1 MPSFKDQ
8 DARDWELP
16 LDALA
21 ILKIREDCDPR
32 FMLGDE
38 SEEDNTCLRLE
49 DDPILLCR
57 VLYLLCDKQRADRSV
72 SEADFY
78 LKVLGDGD
86 TIQAAGEAMVAT
98 IINFIQPRK
107 RKWIEAVVAKQKA
120 VEDLVIAKALAKM
133 DNPELIADGK
143 SDRHVNGRGDR
154 EEFDAVRECL
164 RLAGFCGV
172 NPRGL
177 TLRMLTEMALGK
189 SEFLALTSATP
200 ILPYD
205 PKQMQ

>member
-133 DNPELIADGK
+133 DNPELISRMEKAIDMQMDAAIEK
-143 SDRHVNGRGDR
+143 S
-154 EEFDAVRECL
+154 
-164 RLAGFCGV
+164 
-172 NPRGL
+172 L
-177 TLRMLTEMALGK
+177 TQLENA
-189 SEFLALTSATP
+189 SDSPASAASTP
-200 ILPYD
+200 AA
-205 PKQMQ
+205 